1 MLADP
6 FNLHWLSKR
15 SADLAR
21 KFQMETWSR
30 ARQVFCVTN
39 LQEQNFW
46 RASQAV
52 KLGWML
58 IVRSWNNR
66 DLNHFIHNSPSYL
79 IWLQKNR
86 GVYARERTNF
96 GAQTIM
102 LKASVV
108 HCQAK
113 RATKYIR
120 LKKWPCT
127 LNSQAARLKNS
138 SFSLWSL
145 CCFLRSRFRR
155 SNRTFSSRYITS
167 GWTKL
172 HLLALSAGKDKKILS
187 LVPTI
192 LKIQICLHFL
202 GQFREAKPSVC
213 ARAYFTREDWAHPHG
228 RAGARINGLM

>member
-127 LNSQAARLKNS
+127 LNSQAARLKNA

-167 GWTKL
+167 TTGWTKL
-172 HLLALSAGKDKKILS
+172 HLLALSAGKDKKKSFPL
-187 LVPTI
+187 
-192 LKIQICLHFL
+192 C
-202 GQFREAKPSVC
+202 
-213 ARAYFTREDWAHPHG
+213 
-228 RAGARINGLM
+228 